1 MNRIQ
6 KLFARTRAEGRGAFV
21 AYLTMG
27 APTLEASVA
36 AADVLL
42 AEGADILELG
52 VPFSDPMADG
62 PVIRAAAR
70 TALDNGTDLSLIL
83 KAVGRL
89 RAKHPDAPLVVF
101 SYYNIIYKYGLEQ
114 FAADAADAGAD
125 AVLAVDVP
133 YEDRDELLEALRP
146 RGLTL
151 VPLIAPTTGLDRVK
165 QIAAGMEDSFLYV
178 VTVKG
183 TTGVR
188 NELPPDLAAR
198 LSEIKAAVDMPV
210 CAGFG
215 VSSHEQAEMISKAAD
230 GYIIGSAIMRVLND
244 SPTPAAALADFVHR
258 IRGRSEG

>member
-6 KLFARTRAEGRGAFV
+6 KLFAKTRAEGRGAFV

-36 AADVLL
+36 AGDTLL
-42 AEGADILELG
+42 SNGADILELG

-70 TALDNGTDLSLIL
+70 TALENGVNMPQIL
-83 KAVGRL
+83 KAVGQL

-101 SYYNIIYKYGLEQ
+101 SYYNIIYKYGLER
-114 FAADAADAGAD
+114 FAADAAAAGAD

-133 YEDRDELLEALRP
+133 LEDRDEILDVLRP
-146 RGLTL
+146 HGLTL

-165 QIAAGMEDSFLYV
+165 EIAEGMEDSFLYV

-188 NELPPDLAAR
+188 NELPPDLASR
-198 LSEIKAAVDMPV
+198 LDAIRAVAHLPV
-210 CAGFG
+210 AAGFG
-215 VSSHEQAEMISKAAD
+215 ISTKAQGEEVCRHAD
-230 GYIIGSAIMRVLND
+230 GFIVGSALVKC
-244 SPTPAAALADFVHR
+244 LAE
-258 IRGRSEG
+258 GRKPCLS